1 MNQENAIRK
10 GNNRAVSVIMIVI
23 GLGVVGLLYAIYQQ
37 GAPAPTVSN
46 PLKGRVMMVE
56 LTEEPSEGWDAEVFS
71 KALESGGRVKI
82 TFKQIRSRYPEIE
95 TYVVGSSTGTY
106 FTTGALINFIT
117 SKGWSYQGG
126 NFGDL
131 VFIHN

>member
-1 MNQENAIRK
+1 MNQESTIRK
-10 GNNRAVSVIMIVI
+10 ANNSAVSVIMIII
-23 GLGVVGLLYAIYQQ
+23 GLGIVGLLYADYQQ
-37 GAPAPTVSN
+37 GAPTPTVSN
-46 PLKGRVMMVE
+46 PLKGRVLMVE

-71 KALESGGRVKI
+71 KALENGGMIKI
-82 TFKQIRSRYPEIE
+82 TFEQIQNRHPLIE

-117 SKGWSYQGG
+117 SKGWSYQGRD
-126 NFGDL
+126 FGQL